1 MADQLPRLRREDF
14 HVAIICA
21 VGCEYDAVIFAF
33 DEIWDGL
40 EFQLGNAPRDHNKYK
55 VGRIAERNAVLLLLT
70 GMGKANAASAAA
82 SLRSSYTEIKLAI
95 VTGICGGV
103 PGVGTD
109 KELLLGDVVI
119 SKCIVQYDLGRRYSD
134 RFATKEAIED
144 SLGRPHESVRSV
156 LAVFETNSGRDH
168 LQHRTNQIL
177 ENIQG
182 KTSLKRNL
190 YQRPPATDDRLF
202 EPGYLHRHRDSRDC
216 ECSELGACEAA
227 RQASC
232 DELHCDTSRLLSR
245 RRRRKRKF
253 SDSVCNDIAA
263 HELCVL
269 VGRLGSGDT
278 VMKSGL
284 DRDHVAKEKSFIA
297 FEMEAAGIW
306 DRFPCVVVKAVCDYA
321 DSHKNKKYQNF
332 AAARAAAA
340 TKATLEAFPFADGP
354 SQSKKINTF
363 DLLSPT
369 EALLDDEETVRE
381 KLKNRRKL
389 LEMLAADHEAQKNF
403 NPKKVLGTCEWF
415 LRDQRYRQWLES
427 TTSSIISVSAG
438 PGCGKSVLAR
448 ALIDDGQLSTNP
460 ANTTVCYFFF
470 KDGYDRRVNSH
481 DALSSVLHQIFTK
494 DLGASL
500 ISHADT
506 PHTNY
511 GASLRNNFHQL
522 WEILVACASQ
532 PESREIVCV
541 LDALDECCKEGR
553 QDIFRVLEP
562 FYFGEQNRAISSRLK
577 LLVTSRP
584 YDDLEISFDSIA
596 TAKSYIRLDGDD
608 KSEEIRR
615 EIDLVIDHKV
625 NEFGKDFGAE
635 HRHAISERLKAMES
649 RTYLWLH
656 LTLGIIDEK
665 RSVYR
670 KPSSVQK
677 LLSRLP
683 SSVFDA
689 YEKILSRS
697 QDEEQARTLLNILL
711 ATTRPLTLDEVNWAL
726 TLHAKDFTNRDEIE
740 DDIPR

>member
-1 MADQLPRLRREDF
+1 MTATQLPGLRRKDF

-21 VGCEYDAVIFAF
+21 VDCEYDAVIFAF

-40 EFQLGNAPRDHNKYK
+40 EFQLGNAPGDHNKYK
-55 VGRIAERNAVLLLLT
+55 VGRIANRNAVLLLLP
-70 GMGKANAASAAA
+70 GMGKANAASGAA

-144 SLGRPHESVRSV
+144 SLGRPHES
-156 LAVFETNSGRDH
+156 
-168 LQHRTNQIL
+168 
-177 ENIQG
+177 
-182 KTSLKRNL
+182 
-190 YQRPPATDDRLF
+190 
-202 EPGYLHRHRDSRDC
+202 
-216 ECSELGACEAA
+216 
-227 RQASC
+227 
-232 DELHCDTSRLLSR
+232 
-245 RRRRKRKF
+245 
-253 SDSVCNDIAA
+253 
-263 HELCVL
+263 
-269 VGRLGSGDT
+269 
-278 VMKSGL
+278 SGL
-284 DRDHVAKEKSFIA
+284 DRDQVAKEKGFIA

-306 DRFPCVVVKAVCDYA
+306 DRFPCIVVKAVCDYA

-354 SQSKKINTF
+354 SQSKQISTF

-369 EALLDDEETVRE
+369 EAILDDQGNVRE

-389 LEMLAADHEAQKNF
+389 LEMLAADHEAQKSF

-427 TTSSIISVSAG
+427 TTSSVIWVSAG

-460 ANTTVCYFFF
+460 ANTIVCYFFF

-500 ISHADT
+500 ISHADR
-506 PHTNY
+506 PHKNY
-511 GASLRNNFHQL
+511 GASLQNNFHQL

-584 YDDLEISFDSIA
+584 YDDLEIFFDSIA
-596 TAKSYIRLDGDD
+596 TAKSYIRSDGDD

-615 EIDLVIDHKV
+615 EIDLVIDQKV